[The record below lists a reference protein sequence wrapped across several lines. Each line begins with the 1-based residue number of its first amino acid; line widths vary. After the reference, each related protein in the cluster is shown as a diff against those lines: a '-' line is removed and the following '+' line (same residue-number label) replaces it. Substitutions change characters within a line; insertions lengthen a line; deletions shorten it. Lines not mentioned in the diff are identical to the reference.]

1 MHQKSPRNEH
11 EKIWIPVSQWSK
23 RTPSTDL
30 RKCIKTRSFFVVPGV
45 ALLTPCMQKS
55 LKIIQN
61 SPQNDHKKYEARCCN
76 DQKHTPSTDLRKC
89 SETRSFLSFPVLL
102 CSRHGCRIRS
112 KLSKIIDGGMSCVD
126 GRARRVS
133 LAVPLR
139 RTTLRSARREAGQ
152 FEVYFDRKNNKNRLF

>member
-1 MHQKSPRNEH
+1 MSTKKRGVRSRNGQNT
-11 EKIWIPVSQWSK
+11 S
-23 RTPSTDL
+23 R
-30 RKCIKTRSFFVVPGV
+30 F

-55 LKIIQN
+55 LKIVEN
-61 SPQNDHKKYEARCCN
+61 SPQNDHKKYESRCCN

-102 CSRHGCRIRS
+102 CSRHGCRIHS
-112 KLSKIIDGGMSCVD
+112 KSLKIIDGDMSCVD

-133 LAVPLR
+133 LAAPLR

-152 FEVYFDRKNNKNRLF
+152 FEVYYLHLRFYLSK